1 MLIDTTL
8 MDAQPPKPPSGIRKY
23 VSLPVL
29 ILTILLLTIFAG
41 LVAFKFWNFRQEHA
55 VTRFMQQLEQG
66 NYQEAYRLWQPAPSY
81 SYRDFYHDWGPL
93 GDYGKIR
100 EFEILGSE
108 SEGDMV
114 DVTVQINHQTP
125 LLHLKVDRKTL
136 GMAYS
141 PDSP

>member
-1 MLIDTTL
+1 MLIDMTL

-29 ILTILLLTIFAG
+29 VFAVVLIAILAG
-41 LVAFKFWNFRQEHA
+41 LLSFMFRDFRQERA
-55 VTRFMQQLEQG
+55 VSHFMEQIEAG

-81 SYRDFYHDWGPL
+81 SFQDFLHDWGPQ
-93 GDYGKIR
+93 GDYGKIL
-100 EFEILGSE
+100 EFQILGSE
-108 SEGDMV
+108 SEGNMV
-114 DVTVQINHQTP
+114 DVTVQINHQNP
-125 LLHLKVDRKTL
+125 PLHLKVDRKTL